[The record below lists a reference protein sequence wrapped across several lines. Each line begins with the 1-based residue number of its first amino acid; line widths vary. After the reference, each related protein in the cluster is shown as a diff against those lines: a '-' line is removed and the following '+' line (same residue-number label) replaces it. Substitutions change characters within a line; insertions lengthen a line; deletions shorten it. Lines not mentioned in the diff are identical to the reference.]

1 MKSLVRVACCAGV
14 VLTVTAACSPPS
26 TPIDDGTFKA
36 ATAEALPG
44 IDLNAVK
51 ISNAQRQA
59 LKWTWEAQAG
69 SNTYSCDADERMRLP
84 SCTPTA

>member
-1 MKSLVRVACCAGV
+1 MKSLVRVACCAGL
-14 VLTVTAACSPPS
+14 VLSVMAACSPPS
-26 TPIDDGTFKA
+26 TQVDEGAFKA

-59 LKWTWEAQAG
+59 LKWTWEVQTG
-69 SNTYSCDADERMRLP
+69 SNTYACDADERMRLP
-84 SCTPTA
+84 SCMPAA

>member
-1 MKSLVRVACCAGV
+1 MKSLVRIGCCTGLVLGV
-14 VLTVTAACSPPS
+14 MTACSPTS
-26 TPIDDGTFKA
+26 TPIDDGAFKA

-44 IDLNAVK
+44 VDLNAVK

-69 SNTYSCDADERMRLP
+69 PNTYACDADERMRLP
-84 SCTPTA
+84 SCMPAA